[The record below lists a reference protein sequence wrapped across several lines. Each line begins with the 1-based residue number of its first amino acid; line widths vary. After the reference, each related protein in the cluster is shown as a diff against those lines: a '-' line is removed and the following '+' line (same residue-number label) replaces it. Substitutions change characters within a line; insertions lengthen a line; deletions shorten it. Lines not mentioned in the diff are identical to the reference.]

1 MLLENYIRIYDNC
14 LPVENIST
22 LIQWINKK
30 GIENKGLV
38 GNSKLNE
45 DIRKVKL
52 FDFYDWNDIDKTKIH
67 WCNYLYYTFYK
78 CLMEYSKTI
87 FPYKDV
93 LARRLTQIDLLKYE
107 EGGFYIPHIDH
118 YDESSRTLSFI
129 LILNNDY
136 EGGELD
142 FHNPTTGQPYK
153 KIKANPGSIVVWPS
167 NFLYTHSVN
176 PVTKGTRYSVV
187 AWAL

>member
-1 MLLENYIRIYDNC
+1 MLLENYIKVYDNC

-30 GIENKGLV
+30 GIETKGTV
-38 GNSKLNE
+38 ANQKLNE

-52 FDFYDWNDIDKTKIH
+52 FSFFDWNSIDKTKIH
-67 WCNYLYYTFYK
+67 WCNYLYHIFHKY
-78 CLMEYSKTI
+78 LIEYSKTI
-87 FPYKDV
+87 YPYKDA
-93 LARRLTQIDLLKYE
+93 LARRVNQIDLLKYE

-118 YDESSRTLSFI
+118 FEDSCRTLSFI

-136 EGGELD
+136 EGGELQ
-142 FHNPTTGQPYK
+142 FHNPTTGEIYK
-153 KIKANPGSIVVWPS
+153 KIKGNPGSLVVWPS
-167 NFLYTHSVN
+167 NFMYTHSVN
-176 PVTKGTRYSVV
+176 IVTKGTRFSIV